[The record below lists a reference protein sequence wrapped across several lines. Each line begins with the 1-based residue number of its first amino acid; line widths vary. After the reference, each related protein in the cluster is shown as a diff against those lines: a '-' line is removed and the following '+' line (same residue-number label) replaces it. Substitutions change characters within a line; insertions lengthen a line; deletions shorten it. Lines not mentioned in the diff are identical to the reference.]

1 MLFVKQGM
9 AAKRRNRRKKWFNS
23 FAFFAPF
30 RGYFTQVHAKER
42 RIVTQ
47 GRR

>member
-9 AAKRRNRRKKWFNS
+9 AAKRRKKWFNS